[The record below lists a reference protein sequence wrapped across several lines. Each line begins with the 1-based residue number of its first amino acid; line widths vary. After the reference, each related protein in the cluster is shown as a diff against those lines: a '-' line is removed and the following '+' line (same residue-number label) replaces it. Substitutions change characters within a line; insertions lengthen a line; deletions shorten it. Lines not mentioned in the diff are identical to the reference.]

1 MKDGRVYEGKN
12 ERMKASE
19 LLAVA
24 LAESGYIGKKTN
36 AQLDDPAA
44 NPGGKFT
51 KYARD
56 LAEAGYYNGNKN
68 GFNYCAV
75 FVDWCFYVAAGRNKD
90 AAFAVKPVNEYG
102 ASVRFITCMFPRA
115 RITRYDIE
123 IGDQVIFNDGN
134 DTLTHTG
141 IVASISYKANTF
153 STIEGNITNKNMV
166 GQRTFD
172 INDKTIDCFVHP
184 YYEAENTINIPEAEY
199 KELLFDAE
207 AFRTI
212 KALINGNIP

>member
-1 MKDGRVYEGKN
+1 
-12 ERMKASE
+12 MKASD

-56 LAEAGYYNGNKN
+56 LFNAGYYNGDKN
-68 GFNYCAV
+68 GFNYCCV
-75 FVDWCFYVAAGRNKD
+75 FVDWCFYIAARRNKED
-90 AAFAVKPVNEYG
+90 AFAVKPVNEYG
-102 ASVRFITCMFPRA
+102 ASVRFIRGMFPED
-115 RITRYDIE
+115 RIFLTDCKP
-123 IGDQVIFNDGN
+123 GDQVIFQDSKKV
-134 DTLTHTG
+134 LQHTG
-141 IVASISYKANTF
+141 LVASVSGNSFT
-153 STIEGNITNKNMV
+153 TIEGNITSKYCV
-166 GQRTFD
+166 GSRSFALDDTS
-172 INDKTIDCFVHP
+172 IYCFIRP
-184 YYEAENTINIPEAEY
+184 YYEPEILTVTTPASEY
-199 KELLFDAE
+199 ESLAKDAE

>member
-56 LAEAGYYNGNKN
+56 LADAGYYNGNKN

-75 FVDWCFYVAAGRNKD
+75 FVDWCFYVAAGRNKET
-90 AAFAVKPVNEYG
+90 AFAVKPVNEYG
-102 ASVRFITCMFPRA
+102 ASVRFIRCMFPED
-115 RITRYDIE
+115 RIFPTCAA
-123 IGDQVIFNDGN
+123 GDQVIFQDSAGV
-134 DTLTHTG
+134 LTHTG
-141 IVASISYKANTF
+141 LVASVTGNSFK
-153 STIEGNITNKNMV
+153 TIEGNITNKYAV
-166 GQRTFD
+166 GTRSFA
-172 INDKTIDCFVHP
+172 IDDPSVYCFVRP
-184 YYEAENTINIPEAEY
+184 YYDPEIATITIPETEY
-199 KELLFDAE
+199 NKLVSDAE